1 MRPNPDQPMLFAPP
15 RGNAPKSAEADSIYE
30 AVLKLRR
37 AGHTVLRKGRW
48 MHSVDG
54 VSLDRARLV
63 EMADSL

>member
-1 MRPNPDQPMLFAPP
+1 MKTSDQPMLFAPP
-15 RGNAPKSAEADSIYE
+15 RGNAPRSAEADSIYD

-37 AGHTVLRKGRW
+37 AGYKVIHKGRW

-63 EMADSL
+63 EMAAGL